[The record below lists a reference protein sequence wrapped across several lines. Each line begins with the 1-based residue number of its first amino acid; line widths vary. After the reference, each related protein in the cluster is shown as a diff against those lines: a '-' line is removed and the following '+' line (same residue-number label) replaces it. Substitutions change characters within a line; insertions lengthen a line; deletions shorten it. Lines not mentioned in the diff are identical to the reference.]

1 MKTVFSSV
9 FETDFAGVVGY
20 YAADVSPEIS
30 RRFENCVVETF
41 EKILAT
47 PEIGRRRQDLSHPEI
62 RSVTVAGF
70 DSFVIFYQV
79 RKNELFFVRL
89 LHGARNLPALL

>member
-9 FETDFAGVVGY
+9 FETDFAGIVSY

-30 RRFENCVVETF
+30 SRFEKCVVETF
-41 EKILAT
+41 EKIAAQ
-47 PEIGRRRQDLSHPEI
+47 PEIGRRRKDLQHPEI
-62 RSVTVAGF
+62 RSLIVSGF

-79 RKNELFFVRL
+79 RKTDLFFVRL
-89 LHGARNLPALL
+89 LHGARNLPELL